1 MKHCRALE
9 RPSTASW
16 VYQQQQWKRALDDG
30 EHCKEVMSTPCQH
43 LCIPPFALLPES
55 THLCLSTESQHQ
67 RLQWCCLLT
76 VSTLQFLWSTVWLL
90 DTSHPIF
97 SWSYNDWHNNMFQLT
112 TFFAWWTDVGSSPW
126 NICQYLIHDG
136 KQVFFNSFISGP
148 STNRLS
154 ISPICLKWQ
163 SKEYLLLAGY
173 PWVSV

>member
-1 MKHCRALE
+1 MME
-9 RPSTASW
+9 RPAKKWCRRHASTCAS
-16 VYQQQQWKRALDDG
+16 
-30 EHCKEVMSTPCQH
+30 HC
-43 LCIPPFALLPES
+43 LLPES

-90 DTSHPIF
+90 DTSHTIF

-126 NICQYLIHDG
+126 NIVQYLIHDD
-136 KQVFFNSFISGP
+136 KQVSFKSFISGP

-163 SKEYLLLAGY
+163 SKEYLLLTGY
-173 PWVSV
+173 PWKSGECLGVARHRRSIFPSM